1 MHEFDKYSGW
11 FHSIQMRL
19 FTGKP
24 PSRGTEF
31 GCSALPN
38 FENEFQANFQRTLEY
53 AKALNCKK
61 WVLKWTPF
69 NWIFISDF
77 HFGSHLANPG
87 SILWLVRH
95 RHRIRLKMM
104 KPISGERIVN
114 AQMRKPPTSTTIVI
128 YVIFSLSLFSFS
140 ITFRWWNFNFRG
152 SNIGHVE
159 ICNMPA
165 IYWNLLASSEWLS
178 RSIITVFPVTI
189 WTATKKVRY
198 KFMLITENE
207 RVK

>member
-1 MHEFDKYSGW
+1 MHESDKYSGW

-24 PSRGTEF
+24 PSKGAEF

-61 WVLKWTPF
+61 WVLKWTLF
-69 NWIFISDF
+69 DWIFISDL
-77 HFGSHLANPG
+77 HFGFHLPHPG
-87 SILWLVRH
+87 SILWLANH
-95 RHRIRLKMM
+95 CHRIRLKMM
-104 KPISGERIVN
+104 KPISGEGIAN
-114 AQMRKPPTSTTIVI
+114 LEMRKPPTTI
-128 YVIFSLSLFSFS
+128 IFFLFSILEHISMVKLQFS
-140 ITFRWWNFNFRG
+140 WVKLFGR
-152 SNIGHVE
+152 VE

-198 KFMLITENE
+198 KCMLITEKE